1 MTNYV
6 MTEKQYNK
14 LNGYQLHKAKTF
26 WRGNGVAF
34 KYKEKIKLMSEKLT
48 NRQGFIVFD
57 RILSASE
64 RWALTI
70 DFSTHNV
77 HKEHGE
83 GMGVW

>member
-1 MTNYV
+1 
-6 MTEKQYNK
+6 
-14 LNGYQLHKAKTF
+14 
-26 WRGNGVAF
+26 
-34 KYKEKIKLMSEKLT
+34 MSEKLT